1 MKRNGYTVLK
11 RKSAW
16 VRWMKKQGYCEL
28 PEPTEFPCLAELR
41 LDTYGKTFPVYT
53 YPSIVL
59 SMAYALRMKINV
71 KDKA

>member
-16 VRWMKKQGYCEL
+16 VHWSK
-28 PEPTEFPCLAELR
+28 
-41 LDTYGKTFPVYT
+41 KTFETVIENEPKEYPCIVDSTPMGTSYV
-53 YPSIVL
+53 YPSMVL

-71 KDKA
+71 EN